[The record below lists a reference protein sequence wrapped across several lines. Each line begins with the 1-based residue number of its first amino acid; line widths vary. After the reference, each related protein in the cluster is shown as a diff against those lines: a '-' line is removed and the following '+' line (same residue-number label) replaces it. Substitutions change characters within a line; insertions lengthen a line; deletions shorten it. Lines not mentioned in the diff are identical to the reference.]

1 MIKRG
6 SVIQVNEKVPAWCG
20 CLMIVKEVKS
30 FGCMAGLKV
39 PFQGTAYLRLNT
51 DQYEYIGEAVL
62 VPRKE
67 EEDD

>member
-6 SVIQVNEKVPAWCG
+6 SVIQVNEKVPNWCG
-20 CLMIVKEVKS
+20 CLMIVEEVKS